1 MKLSKSHWVS
11 QQILMSFKCRHCQLI
26 WIFQFILF
34 DCDSSSHISS
44 RNIGVEAFSQI
55 FSSTPISER
64 KVIVNKSQNW
74 EWLNNLESV
83 SFDKR
88 YLMCFFFQI
97 KIHKDWLQMWMS
109 MKSSI
114 VFLSNESDF
123 LKQLKGFFESS
134 SYLSCKIK
142 PRMKR
147 G

>member
-1 MKLSKSHWVS
+1 MVSKYW
-11 QQILMSFKCRHCQLI
+11 CQLI
-26 WIFQFILF
+26 WIFWFISF
-34 DCDSSSHISS
+34 YCNSCFHISS
-44 RNIGVEAFSQI
+44 RNIGVEAFFQI

-74 EWLNNLESV
+74 ERLNNLESV
-83 SFDKR
+83 RFDRKV
-88 YLMCFFFQI
+88 LNIFFQI
-97 KIHKDWLQMWMS
+97 EIHKDWVRMWKS

>member
-1 MKLSKSHWVS
+1 MVSKYW
-11 QQILMSFKCRHCQLI
+11 CQLI
-26 WIFQFILF
+26 RKFWLILF
-34 DCDSSSHISS
+34 YCNSCSHISS
-44 RNIGVEAFSQI
+44 RNIGVEAFFQI

-74 EWLNNLESV
+74 ERLNNLESV
-83 SFDKR
+83 RFDRKV
-88 YLMCFFFQI
+88 LNIFFQI
-97 KIHKDWLQMWMS
+97 EIHKDWVRMWKS

>member
-1 MKLSKSHWVS
+1 MVSKYW
-11 QQILMSFKCRHCQLI
+11 CQLI
-26 WIFQFILF
+26 RIFRLILF
-34 DCDSSSHISS
+34 DCNSCSHISS
-44 RNIGVEAFSQI
+44 RNIGVEAFFQI

-74 EWLNNLESV
+74 ERLNNLESV
-83 SFDKR
+83 RFDRKV
-88 YLMCFFFQI
+88 LNIFFQI
-97 KIHKDWLQMWMS
+97 EIHKDWVRMWKS

>member
-1 MKLSKSHWVS
+1 MVSKYW
-11 QQILMSFKCRHCQLI
+11 CQLI
-26 WIFQFILF
+26 RIFWLILF
-34 DCDSSSHISS
+34 DCNSCSHISS
-44 RNIGVEAFSQI
+44 RNIGVEAFFQI

-74 EWLNNLESV
+74 ERLNNLESV
-83 SFDKR
+83 RFDRKV
-88 YLMCFFFQI
+88 LNIFFQI
-97 KIHKDWLQMWMS
+97 EIHKDWVRMWKS